1 MTRCI
6 TAIFLLMV
14 VLDIQQSTGPLL
26 KRRYRIGDEWSYRM
40 EGVNNGDRYALTIA
54 GAVRQRT
61 DGHSIDELT
70 WPGPQDLR
78 QVITLDGTAG
88 PFLPADVA
96 AGIAKAP
103 RLVGPF
109 TDMLTF
115 YADLYLAMH
124 QDGLQK
130 AGDHVLV
137 ANPQTGSWAD
147 GRTVIVGEDHVDFDL
162 TLSAVDSTAD
172 SATLIAKHIPP
183 PTPKIHLPADWMRP
197 AIADTPNNFVEVK
210 KTASGY
216 NASIGKE
223 TFDVTLRVRL
233 SDGLLL
239 DAIMDNPVR
248 TIDRQCA
255 DPLLSSCG
263 AAQEGRVFR
272 HVELKILDR

>member
-1 MTRCI
+1 
-6 TAIFLLMV
+6 
-14 VLDIQQSTGPLL
+14 L
-26 KRRYRIGDEWSYRM
+26 KRRYRVGDEWSYRM
-40 EGVNNGDRYALTIA
+40 EGVNNGDRYTLTIA
-54 GAVRQRT
+54 GAVRQRA
-61 DGHSIDELT
+61 DGRSIDELT

-78 QVITLDGTAG
+78 QVITLDGTEG
-88 PFLPADVA
+88 PFSPADVA

-124 QDGLQK
+124 HEGLRK

-137 ANPQTGSWAD
+137 PNPQTGSWAD
-147 GRTVIVGEDHVDFDL
+147 GQNVIVGEDHVDFDL

-172 SATLIAKHIPP
+172 TATLIARHIPP
-183 PTPKIHLPADWMRP
+183 PTPKIRFPADWMRP
-197 AIADTPNNFVEVK
+197 AVAGTPNNFVEVK

-216 NASIGKE
+216 AASIGKE

-239 DAIMDNPVR
+239 GVVMDNPVV
-248 TIDRQCA
+248 TVDRQCA
-255 DPLLSSCG
+255 DASLSSCG
-263 AAQEGRVFR
+263 EAREGRILR